1 MNIPPVTQ
9 EYDPSSQAILNDVLV
24 KADEQNFKLDQ
35 DNFFTTGSIC
45 LQSEDGTWFQIT
57 VNDSGELSTSE
68 LLSSN
73 GRIDSAG
80 RPVIASENPYYVA
93 P

>member
-1 MNIPPVTQ
+1 MILPPVTP
-9 EYDPSSQAILNDVLV
+9 EYDVGSQATIHEELT
-24 KADEQNFKLDQ
+24 KADAQNFKLDQ